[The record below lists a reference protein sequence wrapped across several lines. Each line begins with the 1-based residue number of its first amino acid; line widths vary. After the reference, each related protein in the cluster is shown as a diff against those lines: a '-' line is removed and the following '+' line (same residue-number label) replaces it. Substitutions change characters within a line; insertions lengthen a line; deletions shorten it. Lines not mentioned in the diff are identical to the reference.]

1 MISPVTRT
9 LATSI
14 YIAGIPS
21 IEAEFHVRRTLAIL
35 PVTRY
40 ALGFVVGP
48 MCTSALPEEF
58 GRQYVYKTAL
68 SLHFVF
74 IVWGALAQDVGTIA
88 VCRTLSS
95 LVGFP
100 AVRVFAGALNDL
112 WHIPGDRLGVPL
124 FVLYG
129 LGRAAAPTIGPV
141 MGESIVTSDGWGS
154 SFWLTAIQIGTCFAA
169 MLFAPETIR
178 PEIGANLSFHVAT
191 RERPLHPRSCVLPS
205 CFSLSQSSFQL

>member
-1 MISPVTRT
+1 MLV
-9 LATSI
+9 TSI
-14 YIAGIPS
+14 YIAGIPG

-40 ALGFVVGP
+40 ALGFVFGP

-74 IVWGALAQDVGTIA
+74 IIWGALAQDVGTIA

-95 LVGFP
+95 LVGSP
-100 AVRVFAGALNDL
+100 AVSVFVGALNDL

-129 LGRAAAPTIGPV
+129 LGR
-141 MGESIVTSDGWGS
+141 
-154 SFWLTAIQIGTCFAA
+154 L
-169 MLFAPETIR
+169 R
-178 PEIGANLSFHVAT
+178 P
-191 RERPLHPRSCVLPS
+191 RPLAP
-205 CFSLSQSSFQL
+205 